1 MRENSRLHKSGAMI
15 RVSLAMVK
23 QASVTGFSV
32 SASTSAHSRGRS
44 KRRTGSHTA
53 GSSPRGSHATHLLPA
68 TDIPKIAHASSADPA
83 ELDALLVIVPD
94 GPTRSLFE
102 QLPESERWQELNA
115 RTLSTSKTAR
125 SGTVRTTV
133 LANSRQTLA
142 VLGYIGAQASTFE
155 RLSLAGRMLKE
166 AAARNPKSIGL
177 LALGDASAAQNG
189 TDALLA
195 AGLAGAFQ
203 MPAYR
208 AGTEDEAGIRR
219 LVLLNS
225 GKVDVPY
232 AIAAAR
238 GNNLVRWLTALP
250 PNMLDAGGYHATIA
264 KLARTHKLGFNW
276 LDERA
281 LRRLGANAFLA
292 VSAANVTRNAG
303 IAHLTYRPPGNK
315 SRSPDIALVGKG
327 ILFDTGGVNLKP
339 HRSMLDMH
347 IDMSG
352 SAVALAT
359 LLALVELKA
368 PIAADAWLAI
378 TENQIG
384 PNAYRPQ
391 EVIRASNGV
400 TIQVIHTDAEG
411 RMVLADTLALAGKTR
426 PKFMIDFATL
436 TGAAVYSLT
445 ERMSGVLTNRPALAA
460 KLVEAGRTS
469 GERVWNFPFDADYDT
484 DLESKVADILQCSVD
499 GKGDHILATR
509 FLSRFVP
516 EDIAWAPVDLSAAS
530 RTGGL
535 AHINTDITGFGVR
548 YALELILKHAIL
560 DAVEPG
566 DAGPGDAGRRK

>member
-1 MRENSRLHKSGAMI
+1 M
-15 RVSLAMVK
+15 
-23 QASVTGFSV
+23 TGFSV

-44 KRRTGSHTA
+44 KRPTGSNTA
-53 GSSPRGSHATHLLPA
+53 RSGPPSLLPA
-68 TDIPKIAHASSADPA
+68 AEIPKIARASSADPA
-83 ELDALLVIVPD
+83 ELDALLAIVPD
-94 GPTRSLFE
+94 EPSRSMFE

-115 RTLSTSKTAR
+115 RTRSTSKTAR
-125 SGTVRTTV
+125 PGTVRTTV

-142 VLGYIGAQASTFE
+142 VLGYIGAKASTFE
-155 RLSLAGRMLKE
+155 RLSLAGRMFKE
-166 AAARNPKSIGL
+166 VSARNPRSVGL
-177 LALGDASAAQNG
+177 LALGDASAAQSG

-208 AGTEDEAGIRR
+208 ARTEDETGIRR
-219 LVLLNS
+219 LVLLDS
-225 GKVDVPY
+225 AKVDIPY
-232 AIAAAR
+232 AVAAAR
-238 GNNLVRWLTALP
+238 GTNLVRWLTALP

-264 KLARTHKLGFNW
+264 KLARSHRLGFEW
-276 LDERA
+276 LGEPA

-303 IAHLTYRPPGNK
+303 IAHLSYRPPGNK

-347 IDMSG
+347 TDMSG

-368 PIAADAWLAI
+368 PIAVDAWLAI

-391 EVIRASNGV
+391 EVIKASNGV

-411 RMVLADTLALAGKTR
+411 RMVLADTLALAGKTQ
-426 PKFMIDFATL
+426 PKFMLDFATL

-445 ERMSGVLTNRPALAA
+445 ERMSGVLTNRQALAA

-516 EDIAWAPVDLSAAS
+516 EDVAWAHVDLSAAS

-560 DAVEPG
+560 D
-566 DAGPGDAGRRK
+566 DAGLNDTGRIE

>member
-1 MRENSRLHKSGAMI
+1 
-15 RVSLAMVK
+15 
-23 QASVTGFSV
+23 V
-32 SASTSAHSRGRS
+32 SASTSAASRGRA
-44 KRRTGSHTA
+44 KRRA
-53 GSSPRGSHATHLLPA
+53 GGPAARSGPPSLLPA
-68 TDIPKIAHASSADPA
+68 AQIPQIAHASRANPA
-83 ELDALLVIVPD
+83 EFDALLAIVPD
-94 GPTRSLFE
+94 EPSRSMFA

-115 RTLSTSKTAR
+115 RTLSTAKSAR

-133 LANSRQTLA
+133 LANSRHTLA
-142 VLGYIGAQASTFE
+142 VLGYIGPKPSTFE
-155 RLSLAGRMLKE
+155 RLSLAGRMFKE
-166 AAARNPKSIGL
+166 AAARNPQSVGL
-177 LALGDASAAQNG
+177 LARGDASAAQG
-189 TDALLA
+189 GAEALLA
-195 AGLAGAFQ
+195 AGLASAFQ

-208 AGTEDEAGIRR
+208 ARNENEDEPRIQR
-219 LVLLNS
+219 LVLLD
-225 GKVDVPY
+225 GAQVDVPY
-232 AIAAAR
+232 AAAAAR

-250 PNMLDAGGYHATIA
+250 PNMLDAVGYHATIA
-264 KLARTHKLGFNW
+264 KLARTHKLGFEW
-276 LDERA
+276 LDESA
-281 LRRLGANAFLA
+281 LRRLGAHAFLA

-303 IAHLTYRPPGNK
+303 IAHLSYRPPGK
-315 SRSPDIALVGKG
+315 KRRPPDIALVGKG

-359 LLALVELKA
+359 LLALVELQA
-368 PIAADAWLAI
+368 PIAVDAWLAV

-411 RMVLADTLALAGKTR
+411 RMVLADTLALAGRTR
-426 PKFMIDFATL
+426 PRLMLDFATL

-445 ERMSGVLTNRPALAA
+445 ERMSGVLTNRQALAA

-509 FLSRFVP
+509 FLSRFVS
-516 EDIAWAPVDLSAAS
+516 EDIAWAHVDLSAAS

-560 DAVEPG
+560 DDV
-566 DAGPGDAGRRK
+566 GPDRVGSVDAGRRE

>member
-1 MRENSRLHKSGAMI
+1 
-15 RVSLAMVK
+15 
-23 QASVTGFSV
+23 V
-32 SASTSAHSRGRS
+32 SASTSANSRVKRTKGSASTRTSRLGSRS
-44 KRRTGSHTA
+44 A
-53 GSSPRGSHATHLLPA
+53 QAPQLLPP
-68 TDIPKIAHASSADPA
+68 TDAPQIAHGTGTQVN
-83 ELDALLVIVPD
+83 ELDAILAIVPD
-94 GPTRSLFE
+94 SPAKSLFE
-102 QLPESERWQELNA
+102 QLPESERWQGLNA
-115 RTLSTSKTAR
+115 RFPSTSKAAR

-142 VLGYIGAQASTFE
+142 VLGYIGAEASTLE
-155 RLSLAGRMLKE
+155 RLALAGRMLKE
-166 AAARNPKSIGL
+166 VASRSPGSIGL
-177 LALGDASAAQNG
+177 ITLGDEVAAQEG

-195 AGLAGAFQ
+195 AALASAFQ
-203 MPAYR
+203 MPAFR
-208 AGTEDEAGIRR
+208 SRKSEDEPIRR
-219 LVLLNS
+219 LSLL
-225 GKVDVPY
+225 GAAKVDIPY
-232 AIAAAR
+232 AAAAAR
-238 GNNLVRWLTALP
+238 GTNLVRWLTALP
-250 PNMLDAGGYHATIA
+250 PNMLDARGYHATIA
-264 KLARTHKLGFNW
+264 KLAKTHKVGFEW
-276 LDERA
+276 LDEQS
-281 LRRLGANAFLA
+281 LRRAGANAFLA
-292 VSAANVTRNAG
+292 VSAANVRRDAG

-359 LLALVELKA
+359 LLALVELQA
-368 PIAADAWLAI
+368 PFAIDAWLAV

-391 EVIRASNGV
+391 EVVTAANGV

-411 RMVLADTLALAGKTR
+411 RMVLADTLALAGRTQPR
-426 PKFMIDFATL
+426 FMLDFATL

-445 ERMSGVLTNRPALAA
+445 ERMSGVLTNRPKLAA

-484 DLESKVADILQCSVD
+484 DLESKVADVLQCSMD
-499 GKGDHILATR
+499 GKGDQILATR

-516 EDIAWAPVDLSAAS
+516 EDIPWAHIDLSSAT

-548 YALELILKHAIL
+548 YALELILKHDIL
-560 DAVEPG
+560 ADV
-566 DAGPGDAGRRK
+566 GRRK